1 MATSVYTV
9 YIIHQ
14 TVLIMLHVFMLPV
27 NIPTIVKFVVVS
39 LIAIPVCFLLSSLIR
54 KIPYAKRVLG

>member
-1 MATSVYTV
+1 
-9 YIIHQ
+9 
-14 TVLIMLHVFMLPV
+14 MLPV

-39 LIAIPVCFLLSSLIR
+39 LIAVPVCFVPSSLIR